1 MKKFSKI
8 LEEVK
13 SNKTYKIKAEIE
25 LIVDAESSGEAG
37 YLGDSILGGIEEQFT
52 YTIQNIE
59 ETEDSI
65 LESGVEFNTSKYGMN
80 APEEN
85 RSDKE
90 NILLMWEAEFGD
102 KTPPTN
108 QKLEWYHQM
117 RNNGYD
123 GITIFK
129 VLKNKI

>member
-13 SNKTYKIKAEIE
+13 NNKAYKIKAEIE

-52 YTIQNIE
+52 YTILNID

-65 LESGVEFNTSKYGMN
+65 LESGVEFNKSKYEMHG
-80 APEEN
+80 PEEN
-85 RSDKE
+85 RSDEE

-102 KTPPTN
+102 QTPPTN
-108 QKLEWYHQM
+108 KKLEWYHQM